1 MNNTA
6 EATNC
11 RIRLLKPTEDEI
23 IQNSILH
30 KISMLYIYIY
40 IKKEKIENKTR
51 NIKQEFV
58 RTDKVFLQIN

>member
-40 IKKEKIENKTR
+40 KERK
-51 NIKQEFV
+51 
-58 RTDKVFLQIN
+58 D